1 MVRTYGGGGSGVLG
15 GVHMSV
21 GARCSWVGARC
32 RPRVE
37 GRPWGVIV
45 IRGGVSSSV
54 RGHRRLWVGHS
65 WWGIVVRAC
74 VGIVVRGW
82 GSAFRAWGSSLSVGG
97 GSSPVVV

>member
-15 GVHMSV
+15 GVHMSA
-21 GARCSWVGARC
+21 GARRSWVGARC

-45 IRGGVSSSV
+45 IRGGVSLSV
-54 RGHRRLWVGHS
+54 RGASSSAGGAFVVGYRRP
-65 WWGIVVRAC
+65 C
-74 VGIVVRGW
+74 VGIVVRRW
-82 GSAFRAWGSSLSVGG
+82 GIAFRAWGSSLSVGG

>member
-1 MVRTYGGGGSGVLG
+1 MVVTYGGGGSGVLG
-15 GVHMSV
+15 GVHMSA
-21 GARCSWVGARC
+21 GARRSWVGARY
-32 RPRVE
+32 RPWVE

-45 IRGGVSSSV
+45 IRGGVSLSV
-54 RGHRRLWVGHS
+54 RGHCRPRVGHL

-82 GSAFRAWGSSLSVGG
+82 GIAFRAWGSSLSVGG